1 MPSGNSV
8 RIGVSSEELLVSL
21 DIFTEV
27 DISQE
32 VLVFMRVYVSPTG
45 VFMFVLEGPASRVL
59 VQL

>member
-32 VLVFMRVYVSPTG
+32 VLVFMRVYVT
-45 VFMFVLEGPASRVL
+45 
-59 VQL
+59 